1 MVEIGSP
8 SPSNRGP
15 ERPDPLDTSD
25 IEGAQSRKSMPRTR
39 TVHPSMSN
47 LDIAGSTPS
56 FANSHGR
63 FTSARR
69 IDPLNPQYG
78 LPTADYVPPPQP
90 REPPKE
96 LLWTLPQETRTS
108 ATRAIMD
115 WSDVDGFHTN
125 HKFMRDV
132 PTRQQFLAT
141 ADISGPQFL
150 SEAPSTRRVDPLEP
164 NYVYDGGP
172 YGEVD
177 TKSKKYGSMFP
188 RKDEE
193 AFGLM
198 TKDISAGFSSSN
210 PKATYLLSTRTI
222 NRTDDITGAQA
233 DTKGAGPQ
241 IWRKPGKD
249 PATCYEKETNRTWDI
264 DGAVAGTGGQ
274 SIRLY
279 RAARQ
284 AEAIERGKAARV
296 AQEEKRAAN
305 AAAMAAKLA
314 SSDAPTAAA
323 APVAASP
330 TPTPPRSAAPAA
342 SPARSI
348 QPTPPRSP
356 AAAAAPAPT
365 TRETPASRQ
374 ADIDAVSALP

>member
-69 IDPLNPQYG
+69 IDPLNPQYE

-90 REPPKE
+90 REPPRD

-164 NYVYDGGP
+164 KYVYDGGP

-193 AFGLM
+193 AL
-198 TKDISAGFSSSN
+198 T
-210 PKATYLLSTRTI
+210 P
-222 NRTDDITGAQA
+222 
-233 DTKGAGPQ
+233 
-241 IWRKPGKD
+241 
-249 PATCYEKETNRTWDI
+249 
-264 DGAVAGTGGQ
+264 V
-274 SIRLY
+274 
-279 RAARQ
+279 RA
-284 AEAIERGKAARV
+284 
-296 AQEEKRAAN
+296 
-305 AAAMAAKLA
+305 
-314 SSDAPTAAA
+314 
-323 APVAASP
+323 
-330 TPTPPRSAAPAA
+330 
-342 SPARSI
+342 
-348 QPTPPRSP
+348 
-356 AAAAAPAPT
+356 
-365 TRETPASRQ
+365 
-374 ADIDAVSALP
+374 

>member
-1 MVEIGSP
+1 
-8 SPSNRGP
+8 
-15 ERPDPLDTSD
+15 
-25 IEGAQSRKSMPRTR
+25 
-39 TVHPSMSN
+39 
-47 LDIAGSTPS
+47 
-56 FANSHGR
+56 
-63 FTSARR
+63 
-69 IDPLNPQYG
+69 
-78 LPTADYVPPPQP
+78 
-90 REPPKE
+90 
-96 LLWTLPQETRTS
+96 
-108 ATRAIMD
+108 MD
-115 WSDVDGFHTN
+115 WSDVDGFTTN

-198 TKDISAGFSSSN
+198 TQDISAGFSSSN

-296 AQEEKRAAN
+296 ASRRRSARQTP
-305 AAAMAAKLA
+305 MAA
-314 SSDAPTAAA
+314 SSPERAP
-323 APVAASP
+323 PPPRPSP
-330 TPTPPRSAAPAA
+330 RRRRRPPPRSARP
-342 SPARSI
+342 
-348 QPTPPRSP
+348 PPRRL
-356 AAAAAPAPT
+356 APSRRRRAPPPPPPP
-365 TRETPASRQ
+365 RRRRADSASRQ
-374 ADIDAVSALP
+374 ADIDAVSALPWRPETSADTKQRVFAVSSLSPGRLPVVPPPRGARTAAGVAALAVGHGRIRSPSSSNFVGSRRALDPGDGA